1 MQSETV
7 LSFSSFLHVDKEQI
21 LKEIFSLGLSKASQ
35 DTDIPRKIIKDNAD
49 ISSDFL
55 LSGFNNS
62 IRISIFPSSFKQAII
77 TQVFKRGDK
86 SLKENYR
93 PVNILP
99 NISKIFERSLFKQFL
114 TFQNLSSQSN
124 SVFSGKV
131 TTRSITFY
139 PCLKNGNQLLTK
151 ENILLHF

>member
-1 MQSETV
+1 MRSMQSETV

-49 ISSDFL
+49 VSSDFL
-55 LSGFNNS
+55 PSGFNNS
-62 IRISIFPSSFKQAII
+62 IRISIFPSSLKQAII
-77 TQVFKRGDK
+77 TRVFKRADK

-93 PVNILP
+93 PVSILP

-114 TFQNLSSQSN
+114 TF
-124 SVFSGKV
+124 
-131 TTRSITFY
+131 
-139 PCLKNGNQLLTK
+139 
-151 ENILLHF
+151 